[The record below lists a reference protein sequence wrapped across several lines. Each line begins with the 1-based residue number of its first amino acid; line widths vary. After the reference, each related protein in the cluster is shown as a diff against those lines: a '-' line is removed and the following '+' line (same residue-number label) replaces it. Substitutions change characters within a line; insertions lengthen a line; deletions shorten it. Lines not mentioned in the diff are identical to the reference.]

1 MYGEPNMLEGLI
13 VIGSVI
19 GGVVALML
27 TIYVYVAIISMAK
40 SLRTINEILAR
51 REVRE
56 LKDRARAA
64 QGL

>member
-1 MYGEPNMLEGLI
+1 MYGEPNMLKGLI

-19 GGVVALML
+19 GGVVALVL
-27 TIYVYVAIISMAK
+27 TIYVYVSIISMAK
-40 SLRTINEILAR
+40 SLRTISEILAR

>member
-1 MYGEPNMLEGLI
+1 MYGEPNMLKGLI

-19 GGVVALML
+19 GGVVALVL

>member
-1 MYGEPNMLEGLI
+1 MYGEPNMLKGLI

-19 GGVVALML
+19 GGVVALVL
-27 TIYVYVAIISMAK
+27 TIYVYASIISMAK
-40 SLRTINEILAR
+40 SLRTISEILAR